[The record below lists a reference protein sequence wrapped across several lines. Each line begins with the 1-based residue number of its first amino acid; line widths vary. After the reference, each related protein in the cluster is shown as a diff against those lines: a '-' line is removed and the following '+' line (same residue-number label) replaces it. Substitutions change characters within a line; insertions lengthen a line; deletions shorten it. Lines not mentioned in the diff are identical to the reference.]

1 MKGETMK
8 NPIHQ
13 KQTITR
19 HNESLHPSPW
29 RRCILL
35 NSLILACFALSLTA
49 QAITEPKKADEKNN
63 YANVGTSSDQDA
75 QYGSLRQ
82 LFHAWTTRSGRQRE
96 TTGEVHVDV

>member
-19 HNESLHPSPW
+19 HNESLHFSPW

-35 NSLILACFALSLTA
+35 NSLIFACFALSLTA
-49 QAITEPKKADEKNN
+49 QAITEPKKVDEKNK
-63 YANVGTSSDQDA
+63 YAAAVAGRAAVA
-75 QYGSLRQ
+75 QRVARPQIDGDMHS
-82 LFHAWTTRSGRQRE
+82 
-96 TTGEVHVDV
+96 